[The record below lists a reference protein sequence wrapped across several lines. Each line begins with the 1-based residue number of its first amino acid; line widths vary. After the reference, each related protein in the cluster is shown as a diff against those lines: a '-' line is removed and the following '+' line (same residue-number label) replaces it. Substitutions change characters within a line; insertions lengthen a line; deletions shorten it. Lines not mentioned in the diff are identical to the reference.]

1 MPQPLEIEPF
11 DETGLGD
18 RRALIDHLDYV
29 LGPPGWFIDQI
40 AEAIVLAADNLAD
53 AWIEIDG
60 RKRQV
65 FEVVKDY
72 LLDELVETA
81 KAGDFSPR
89 RGERTWRLKPPR
101 PGHLTESWD
110 A

>member
-1 MPQPLEIEPF
+1 M
-11 DETGLGD
+11 
-18 RRALIDHLDYV
+18 

-40 AEAIVLAADNLAD
+40 AEAIALAADDLDD
-53 AWIEIDG
+53 AWIGING

-72 LLDELVETA
+72 LLDELVEAA

-89 RGERTWRLKPPR
+89 RGDRTWRLKPPR
-101 PGHLTESWD
+101 PGHLTESRD